1 MFVNE
6 NVFLFVDETLTE
18 LNKKMKS
25 FEKVPTLS
33 RTKIEE
39 RRRFEEEKVRNQ
51 VRISALQTDNY
62 K

>member
-18 LNKKMKS
+18 LNKKMNS
-25 FEKVPTLS
+25 FEKVSTLS